1 MPFCHVLYIGYNT
14 PTNHDLAQVQISLDN
29 NVELSFSVLIHKS
42 VENDMG
48 QTSLFVKRSESAV
61 CLIL

>member
-1 MPFCHVLYIGYNT
+1 MYNT
-14 PTNHDLAQVQISLDN
+14 PTNQDLSQVKISLDN
-29 NVELSFSVLIHKS
+29 YVERSFSVLIHKS

-48 QTSLFVKRSESAV
+48 QTSLFVERSGSAV